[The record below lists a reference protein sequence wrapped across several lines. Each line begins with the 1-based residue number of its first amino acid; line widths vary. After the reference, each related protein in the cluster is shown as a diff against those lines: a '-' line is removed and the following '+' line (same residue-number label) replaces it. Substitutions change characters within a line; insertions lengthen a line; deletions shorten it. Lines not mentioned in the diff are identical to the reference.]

1 MKTEGLKEVK
11 TALRK
16 LPDSTAKGVMRRV
29 MKKVL
34 IPVRDQARQLAPE
47 DDGDL
52 KNSIVIST
60 KLSKA
65 QRRKYRKHDR
75 SDVSMFVGAGPLPHA
90 HLQEYGTERHGVQPF
105 MRPAWD
111 NNKRRVFKSIRDEM
125 WTEIRK
131 TVERQKKRAAKK
143 AGK

>member
-1 MKTEGLKEVK
+1 MKTTGLKEVK

-34 IPVRDQARQLAPE
+34 IPVRDQAKMLAPK

-52 KNSIVIST
+52 KESIVIST
-60 KLSKA
+60 RLSKA
-65 QRRKYRKHDR
+65 QKRKFRKHDP
-75 SDVSMFVGAGPLPHA
+75 SDVSMFVGAGPLEHA
-90 HLQEYGTERHGVQPF
+90 HLQEYGTDHHGVQPF

-111 NNKRRVFKSIRDEM
+111 NNKRQVFNNIRDEM
-125 WTEIRK
+125 WKEIKK
-131 TVERQKKRAAKK
+131 TVARQKKRAAKK